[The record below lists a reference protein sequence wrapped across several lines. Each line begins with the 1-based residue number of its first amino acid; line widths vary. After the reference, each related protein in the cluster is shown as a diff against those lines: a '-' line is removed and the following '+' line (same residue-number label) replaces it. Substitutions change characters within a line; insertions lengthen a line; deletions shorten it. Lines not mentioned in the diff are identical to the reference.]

1 MVAKSELKLI
11 RSLQQKK
18 YRQRHG
24 LFVAEGVKLVGELL
38 ASPLEAH
45 SVYATEPGLIPG
57 SVPIAERELRQAS
70 SLVQP
75 NKVLGVFHIPEPGPL
90 SFSDWVLALDGV
102 RDPGNLGTLI
112 RLCDWFGIGQ
122 LLCSPDTVDAY
133 NPKVLQATMGSI
145 ARVRLHYAPLEETL
159 RGCGVPVYGA
169 SMEGQAVGAQTLAG
183 PGVLVMG
190 SESHGLGEGVRG
202 LLSATV
208 AIPAFGQAESLNV
221 ATAAAILLYEIRQ
234 QGAGSIQR

>member
-1 MVAKSELKLI
+1 MVAKSDLKLI

-24 LFVAEGVKLVGELL
+24 LFVAEGVKLVTELL
-38 ASPLEAH
+38 ASPLKAH
-45 SVYATEPGLIPG
+45 SVYATEPGLFPG
-57 SVPIAERELRQAS
+57 AMPLTERELKQAS
-70 SLVQP
+70 SLVHP
-75 NKVLGVFHIPEPGPL
+75 NKALGVFHIPEPGPL
-90 SFSDWVLALDGV
+90 QFADWVLALDGV

-112 RLCDWFGIGQ
+112 RLCDWFGVGH
-122 LLCSPDTVDAY
+122 LLCSADTADAY

-145 ARVRLHYAPLEETL
+145 ARVQLHYAPLEETL
-159 RGCGVPVYGA
+159 RGSGVPVYGA
-169 SMEGQAVGAQTLAG
+169 SMEGQAIGSRPLTG

-202 LLSATV
+202 LLAGTV

-221 ATAAAILLYEIRQ
+221 ATAAAILLYEIRR
-234 QGAGSIQR
+234 QGAGPIQR

>member
-1 MVAKSELKLI
+1 
-11 RSLQQKK
+11 
-18 YRQRHG
+18 
-24 LFVAEGVKLVGELL
+24 
-38 ASPLEAH
+38 
-45 SVYATEPGLIPG
+45 
-57 SVPIAERELRQAS
+57 
-70 SLVQP
+70 
-75 NKVLGVFHIPEPGPL
+75 
-90 SFSDWVLALDGV
+90 
-102 RDPGNLGTLI
+102 
-112 RLCDWFGIGQ
+112 
-122 LLCSPDTVDAY
+122 
-133 NPKVLQATMGSI
+133 MGSI

-169 SMEGQAVGAQTLAG
+169 SMEGRAVGAQTLAG